1 MFRIS
6 LTFHKV
12 HLIEGYS
19 KLLTAARCLPLWTLT
34 WLLCSLRFTTIYN
47 WQEVRCESLARSLE
61 SPVTSLHCT
70 VEDRGW
76 YSRWLPSSEKWARTR
91 QSQDWALTL
100 SLSHS
105 ALSLLVLGSSCWSDG
120 PERTEAG
127 QPGRECSPRW
137 SQTRSGHSL
146 QMSRESIITLH
157 YQCATVTQSSAHMVL
172 IIHFTRHSVIKRSI
186 FNRKTLYGM
195 VYWCI
200 LYCRSTCYQTNWRS
214 W

>member
-76 YSRWLPSSEKWARTR
+76 YSRWRAPELWEVGA
-91 QSQDWALTL
+91 
-100 SLSHS
+100 HS
-105 ALSLLVLGSSCWSDG
+105 AISGLSSDSVSVSLRPLPPRPRQQLLVRWPGEDRGWSAWERVQPTLVTDSEWTQPSDEQREHHYTALSMCYSHTVISSYGLDNSF
-120 PERTEAG
+120 
-127 QPGRECSPRW
+127 
-137 SQTRSGHSL
+137 HSTFSNQKVYIQSENSLWYGVLVYPVL
-146 QMSRESIITLH
+146 QS
-157 YQCATVTQSSAHMVL
+157 YV
-172 IIHFTRHSVIKRSI
+172 
-186 FNRKTLYGM
+186 
-195 VYWCI
+195 
-200 LYCRSTCYQTNWRS
+200 
-214 W
+214 